1 MAGLVYRFSV
11 RYVHIPARDIFG
23 MVGRSGGGYN
33 TIWSDW
39 SEKGRADR
47 ELIMQEY
54 EQQLDALCG
63 HYQKLE
69 SSILSEGVRN
79 PVIVTCGL
87 PKKRSIDLLP
97 PELRTRPPDQL
108 LLLETSTGGSRLH
121 VCQKH
126 NLTIPCLVNDWH
138 GRFHSELLV
147 STDHDALQYYQDPP
161 QKLSFDRRRGL
172 TESFDQFKVGYHLG
186 KEWSEDRL
194 MPLRAPIWVSI
205 MNRHGYRVDRL
216 PAIVEDVLRSAGI
229 DQSQIPT

>member
-1 MAGLVYRFSV
+1 MMYRFSV
-11 RYVHIPARDIFG
+11 RYVHIPAQDIFG

-39 SEKGRADR
+39 SDRGRAARDM
-47 ELIMQEY
+47 IMQEY

-63 HYQKLE
+63 HYRKLE
-69 SSILSEGVRN
+69 ASILEEGVRN
-79 PVIVTCGL
+79 PVIITCGT
-87 PKKRSIDLLP
+87 PKKRSMDLLP
-97 PELRTRPPDQL
+97 PELRAQSPNRL

-138 GRFHSELLV
+138 GRFADAKLINSE
-147 STDHDALQYYQDPP
+147 TEAKGYYKDPP
-161 QKLSFDRRRGL
+161 RSLTFNRRYGL
-172 TESFDQFKVGYHLG
+172 VEGFDQHKVGYHLG
-186 KEWSEDRL
+186 EEWSEDRL

-205 MNRHGYRVDRL
+205 MNRYGYRVNRL
-216 PAIVEDVLRSAGI
+216 PAIVEDVLREAGI

>member
-1 MAGLVYRFSV
+1 VYRFSV

-39 SEKGRADR
+39 SDQGRIKR
-47 ELIMQEY
+47 ELIMKEY
-54 EQQLDALCG
+54 EEQLDALCG
-63 HYQKLE
+63 HYSKLE
-69 SSILSEGVRN
+69 ASILAEGVRN
-79 PVIVTCGL
+79 PVIVTCGT
-87 PKKRSIDLLP
+87 PKKRSMDLLP
-97 PELRTRPPDQL
+97 PELRNQSPNRL

-138 GRFHSELLV
+138 GRFSNEPLVNSE
-147 STDHDALQYYQDPP
+147 TEAKQYYQDTP
-161 QKLSFDRRRGL
+161 KSLTFNRRRGL
-172 TESFDQFKVGYHLG
+172 TEGFDQHKVGYHLG
-186 KEWSEDRL
+186 AEWSEDRL

-216 PAIVEDVLRSAGI
+216 PDIVQAVLNDVGI
-229 DQSQIPT
+229 DQSHIAD